1 MLFVCT
7 KGVQG
12 DVGALQVPFVEQSL
26 DRPVSTEGRKRSENL
41 TQVITAAVTPP
52 AGCHQTSAAQMGLY
66 QFSKHHIGGSWI
78 IFRFCYLQGLLGK

>member
-41 TQVITAAVTPP
+41 TQVITAAVTP

-66 QFSKHHIGGSWI
+66 QFST
-78 IFRFCYLQGLLGK
+78 